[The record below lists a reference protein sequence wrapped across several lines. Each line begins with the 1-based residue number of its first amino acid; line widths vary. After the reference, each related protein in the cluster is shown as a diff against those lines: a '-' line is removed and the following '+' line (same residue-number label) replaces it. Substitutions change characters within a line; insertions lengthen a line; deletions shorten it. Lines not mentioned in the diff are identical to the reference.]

1 MRKKTKQVLLK
12 GCVAAAVALSTTLA
26 PVVAN
31 AAVPSATTNAM
42 RIGGADQYATA
53 ALMAE
58 KGWSGTCSSVVISS
72 GMNYALVD
80 ALAAGPL
87 AAKLNAPILLTDNGE
102 RLNSSTKEELL
113 RLKPQKAYIT
123 SGASV
128 IKQSVL
134 DEIQG
139 MGITPVQLGGDDQY
153 ETSVNIAKEIV
164 NQGGDVSQIV
174 LAAGWLSPA
183 DALSIAPIAAAQGMP
198 ILTTTQGELPATVQA
213 FLDSLKSKV
222 KDSYVVGG
230 TAVVSD
236 NVKGKLTGTIKRY
249 SGLTKYD
256 TNKQILKGFSQNYR
270 NKSVYVASGESLVD
284 ALAGVPLAA
293 ASQSP
298 LLLVNQ
304 SLDNETKDFVK
315 LNLSTSDMTVLGGE
329 AVVPSAEIN
338 ELTSGV
344 TYDTDNA
351 TIGSTDSKKP
361 AGYTDNLVITGDNV
375 TLKNAEANASVY
387 VKGNNVTLSN
397 LTVQGTVFIDPGKD
411 GSAKLDGVTA
421 GNIVV
426 LSGASHSVTIAN
438 STVSG
443 GITVSSNNDTSVVL
457 SGTTVKDGVT
467 IQTYEVYETD
477 AQGNKVKTGTITI
490 TSGTGNSLGSI
501 SIVSEPGQTTAVNL
515 SGEFKQAVT
524 VGGQGEVDLTLGS
537 NTKIDTVK
545 AETKAMIKVPVGSSI
560 GSLDYGTTGTL
571 TSGGGN
577 VNGQMTSST
586 PSTPPTKT
594 SNTGT
599 STGSGSSGGG
609 GGGGSTEASAKI
621 STVAINNGTPV
632 TVNGTSYTYDLSSSS
647 NSTMIRDI
655 EISAVPVNSTLVLTQ
670 ISSPKT
676 GVVSGIVTSPTNPDN
691 SLMYSN
697 QTFTLPGTITMSNI
711 FGNLITNGDVSVGS
725 LRALFGSS
733 VTFTGTLSS
742 SGSSSSTVTL
752 TINLGASK

>member
-12 GCVAAAVALSTTLA
+12 GCLAAAVALSTTLA

-31 AAVPSATTNAM
+31 AAVSNATTTAM

-53 ALMAE
+53 AQMAE
-58 KGWSGTCSSVVISS
+58 KGWPGTSDSVVISS
-72 GMNYALVD
+72 GMDYALVD

-87 AAKLNAPILLTDNGE
+87 AATLKAPILLTDNGAA
-102 RLNSSTKEELL
+102 LNPSTKEELL
-113 RLKPQKAYIT
+113 RLKPKKAYIT

-128 IKQSVL
+128 IEKSVL
-134 DEIQG
+134 NEIQG
-139 MGITPVQLGGDDQY
+139 MGITPVQLGGTDQY
-153 ETSVNIAKEIV
+153 DTSVNIAREMV
-164 NQGGDVSQIV
+164 NQNGDVSQIV
-174 LAAGWLSPA
+174 LAAGWVSPA

-198 ILTTTQGELPATVQA
+198 ILTTTRDELPGTVKT
-213 FLDSLKSKV
+213 FLDSIKSKV

-236 NVKGKLTGTIKRY
+236 KVKGELAGTVQRF

-256 TNKQILKGFSQNYR
+256 TNKQILKGLSQNYR

-298 LLLVNQ
+298 FLLVNRT
-304 SLDNETKDFVK
+304 LDNETEDFVK

-329 AVVPSAEIN
+329 SVVPSAEIN
-338 ELTSGV
+338 ELTSAV
-344 TYDTDNA
+344 TYTADNA
-351 TIGSTDSKKP
+351 AIGSTDSKKP
-361 AGYTDNLVITGDNV
+361 AELTDNIVITGDNV
-375 TLKNAEANASVY
+375 TLKNAEAKASVY
-387 VKGNNVTLSN
+387 VQGNNVTLSN
-397 LTVQGTVFIDPGKD
+397 LNVQGTVFVDPGKN

-426 LSGASHSVTIAN
+426 LSGAAHSVTITN

-443 GITVSSNNDTSVVL
+443 GIIVSSNNDTSVVF
-457 SGTTVKDGVT
+457 SGTTVKAGVT

-477 AQGNKVKTGTITI
+477 AQGKKVKTGTIMI
-490 TSGTGNSLGSI
+490 TNGTGDSLGSI
-501 SIVSEPGQTTAVNL
+501 MIVSERGQTTAVNL
-515 SGEFKQAVT
+515 SGEFKQPIT
-524 VGGQGEVDLTLGS
+524 VGGQGEVDVTLES
-537 NTKIDTVK
+537 NTKIDNMKT
-545 AETKAMIKVPVGSSI
+545 ETKAMIKVPVGSSI
-560 GSLDYGTTGTL
+560 GSLDFGTTGTL

-577 VNGQMTSST
+577 VNGKMTSSS

-594 SNTGT
+594 SDT
-599 STGSGSSGGG
+599 STIINRRNSEGGG
-609 GGGGSTEASAKI
+609 GNSEASAKI

-632 TVNGTSYTYDLSSSS
+632 TVNGTSYVYDLSTSS

-655 EISAVPVNSTLVLTQ
+655 EISAVPAHSTLVLTQ
-670 ISSPKT
+670 ISSSKT
-676 GVVSGIVTSPTNPDN
+676 GVISGTVISPTNPDN
-691 SLMYSN
+691 SLVYSN

-711 FGNLITNGDVSVGS
+711 FGNLITNGDISVGS
-725 LRALFGSS
+725 LRALFGTS

-742 SGSSSSTVTL
+742 SGKSSSTVTL
-752 TINLGASK
+752 TINLGASKK